1 MQIRCV
7 SGSLALINRSWYL
20 SLPFWIMKRHYIA
33 LPTGP
38 CKSAT
43 FHQIVLQLPFVPCW
57 RTVKPVRCISSFQ
70 VVVVVVK
77 SPVQFSVAL
86 RPQRLYG
93 PLGTGSPGRPPR
105 LLHSSWAL
113 RKSPILRWAV
123 INYRLCVVTALGT
136 SLLRLKSSGDALST
150 KRPGA
155 AIDCQQPSITSA
167 VIFWFYVSRSFI
179 ASMRIALF
187 C

>member
-1 MQIRCV
+1 
-7 SGSLALINRSWYL
+7 
-20 SLPFWIMKRHYIA
+20 MKRHYIA

-43 FHQIVLQLPFVPCW
+43 FHQVILRLRFVPCW
-57 RTVKPVRCISSFQ
+57 LYRRTNQMHFSFQ
-70 VVVVVVK
+70 VVVVVVVK

-86 RPQRLYG
+86 RPQRAYG

-105 LLHSSWAL
+105 LSHSSRAL

-123 INYRLCVVTALGT
+123 IIYRLCVVTALGT

-187 C
+187 CSEFSGT